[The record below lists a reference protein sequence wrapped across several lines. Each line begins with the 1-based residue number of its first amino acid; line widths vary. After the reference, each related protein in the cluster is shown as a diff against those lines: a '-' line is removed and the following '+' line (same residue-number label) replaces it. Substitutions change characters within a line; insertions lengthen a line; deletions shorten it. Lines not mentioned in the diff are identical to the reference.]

1 MAGHPAKERLPADS
15 LEDRFIPIPDTG
27 IPVLNDGLEEDIHL
41 ELEAVQDEEL
51 FDGFVDEGL

>member
-1 MAGHPAKERLPADS
+1 MAGHPAKERLPTDS

-27 IPVLNDGLEEDIHL
+27 IPVLNDRLEEDIHL